1 MTKDE
6 LRNELERQAQ
16 RYQNLYGGDV
26 TLYAAQPDPER
37 KPWRKRASLLDK
49 AFQKELEKIEKEK
62 EKSAAQT
69 HQD

>member
-26 TLYAAQPDPER
+26 TLYAAQPNPER

-62 EKSAAQT
+62 ENSVAEE